1 MVKNNPNLPL
11 IGGVIAGVAASACCV
26 GPLVLLMLGIS
37 GSWISSL
44 TDLEPYRPIF
54 IGISLLFVVLAYRK
68 IYIKK
73 EGDDCVEG
81 EICAFLEL
89 SVCTNIYSGLLSYL
103 FYWHSYHHTSLHC
116 FTED

>member
-81 EICAFLEL
+81 EICAIPR
-89 SVCTNIYSGLLSYL
+89 TQRMYKYL
-103 FYWHSYHHTSLHC
+103 FWVVVVFILLAFISPYFAPLFY
-116 FTED
+116 

>member
-81 EICAFLEL
+81 EICAFPR
-89 SVCTNIYSGLLSYL
+89 TQRMYKYL
-103 FYWHSYHHTSLHC
+103 FWVVVVFILLAFISPYFAPLFY
-116 FTED
+116 